1 MKRFYFIVLMV
12 LLFKLPVD
20 AQTTYWSDDF
30 FTNQGWT
37 SDGNWSIDG
46 GMMVFYWSPEVQ
58 NFDFSSI
65 SPVIHLIDNT
75 NELIVSQYLD
85 VYSTGSDEMAEISV
99 IYGNQEDIIWSYA
112 LSNGNWGVTS
122 GEELV
127 IQISEY
133 EGMDV
138 QFKFRTYGA
147 TTFNWNWWNIFEM
160 KLNANLNTDLAVADI
175 SGPVQ
180 VDLQMPGIWEVQ
192 VKNLGTQ
199 PVSDFTVKLFNYK
212 TGDLIGSFD
221 DTEQIQSQETKSYSF
236 SWSSNAAYNTAFY
249 GVVTFEGDEFTGN
262 NISKSHFVRIN
273 PDIDFSILVW
283 DNDNEIENVTDPE
296 QGDEVLPSTVLKRA
310 LDLAGYD
317 YYFCKALPDNLNDY
331 DIVFAT
337 MGCYCV
343 S

>member
-37 SDGNWSIDG
+37 SDGNWSIDE
-46 GMMVFYWSPEVQ
+46 GMMVFNWSPEVQ

-65 SPVIHLIDNT
+65 SPVIHLIDNSY
-75 NELIVSQYLD
+75 ELIVNQYLE
-85 VYSTGSDEMAEISV
+85 VFQTNSDEMAEISI
-99 IYGNQEDIIWSYA
+99 IYGEQEDILWSYA

-122 GEELV
+122 GDELA

-138 QFKFRTYGA
+138 QFKFRTYGSS
-147 TTFNWNWWNIFEM
+147 TFNWNWWNIFEM

-180 VDLQMPGIWEVQ
+180 VDLQVPGTWDVQ
-192 VKNLGTQ
+192 VKNPGTQ
-199 PVSDFTVKLFNYK
+199 PVSDFTVKLFDYK

-283 DNDNEIENVTDPE
+283 DNDNEIETVTDPE